1 MAISRQLVEE
11 KKNDLEE
18 QFKNMSKQLTELD
31 QTTQKLKADATAVNG
46 AIQILDQILTEDA
59 EMENKTKVSGLQHGK
74 RK

>member
-31 QTTQKLKADATAVNG
+31 QAAIKLKADATAVNG

>member
-31 QTTQKLKADATAVNG
+31 QTSVKLRADATAVNG

-59 EMENKTKVSGLQHGK
+59 EMENKIKVSGIQHGK